1 MAHRDPFSV
10 PEIAELL
17 PYLTDAERDEMFVLL
32 EQDKALHMWRP
43 LPGPQSMAYHS
54 DADVLGY
61 GGAAGGGKT
70 DLMLGKAVNQH
81 AVSYILRR
89 EATQMQGIYT
99 RMTQIMGGTDGFNKS
114 DKIWRIGGDR
124 FVRFGSTP
132 NPGDEMNYQGQAR
145 DFLGIDE
152 AANFLRDQVV
162 FLMGWT
168 RTTDPNQQ
176 TQSLLTF
183 NPPTT
188 AEGRWIIEYFA
199 PWLDP
204 KHPNPALPGEL
215 RVFASVPG
223 ADGKAHDVEVDSKAH
238 FVIENGQWNYD
249 FDPVRY
255 RGAMAAHI
263 IMPQS
268 RSFVPSSVGDNPF
281 LVGTNY
287 MSTLQ
292 ALPEPLRSQMLY
304 GDFRAGMS
312 DDPWQVIPTKWIE
325 IAQARWQPRMPKPQI
340 ISLGVDVA
348 RGGDDNTVIARVSR
362 DLWFDELLEYP
373 GSETPDGPSTAGM
386 VIAANHNHA
395 PIHIDVI
402 GVGSSPYD
410 FLNEANQHVLGINV
424 SEKSVGTDKSGRLSF
439 LNQRSELWW
448 RFRELLDPS
457 ANNGIAL
464 PPGNEVLAELSA
476 PKWSLRGSTIYVE
489 SREEIIK
496 RLRRSPDR
504 ATALILAAIRTPTEL
519 PSTRGGHN
527 DAGRGYA
534 ATRRSYDPFNR

>member
-1 MAHRDPFSV
+1 VTDAPSV
-10 PEIAELL
+10 PEITELL
-17 PYLTDAERDEMFVLL
+17 PYLTESERQELYALL

-43 LPGPQSMAYHS
+43 LPGPQSLAYYS
-54 DADVLGY
+54 EADVLGY

-70 DLMLGKAVNQH
+70 DLMLGKAVNKH

-99 RMTQIMGGTDGFNKS
+99 RMTQIMGGTEGFNKS
-114 DKIWRIGGDR
+114 DKIWRIGDGR

-152 AANFLRDQVV
+152 AANFLRDQIV

-168 RTTDPNQQ
+168 RTTDPNQP

-188 AEGRWIIEYFA
+188 AEGRWIVDYFA

-204 KHPNPALPGEL
+204 KHTNPALPGEL
-215 RVFASVPG
+215 RIFASVPG
-223 ADGKAHDVEVDSKAH
+223 ADGKARDVEVESKAH
-238 FVIENGQWNYD
+238 FVIENGEWNYD
-249 FDPVRY
+249 FDPAKY

-268 RSFVPSSVGDNPF
+268 RTFVPSSVGDNPF

-325 IAQARWQPRMPKPQI
+325 IAQARWQPRMPKPKM

-348 RGGDDNTVIARVSR
+348 RGGDDNTVISRVSQ
-362 DLWFDELLEYP
+362 DLWFDELIEYP
-373 GSETPDGPSTAGM
+373 GKETPDGPSTAGM
-386 VIAANHNHA
+386 VIAANYNHA

-402 GVGSSPYD
+402 GVGASPYD
-410 FLNEANQHVLGINV
+410 FLSAANQQVLGVNV
-424 SEKSVGTDKSGRLSF
+424 SEKALGTDKSGRLSF
-439 LNQRSELWW
+439 HNLRSELWW

-464 PPGNEVLAELSA
+464 PPGNDILAELSA
-476 PKWSLRGSTIYVE
+476 PKWVLRGSTIYVE

-496 RLRRSPDR
+496 RIRRSPDR
-504 ATALILAAIRTPTEL
+504 ATAMILAAIRTSTEL
-519 PSTRGGHN
+519 PGGDHGF
-527 DAGRGYA
+527 DGRGYA
-534 ATRRSYDPFNR
+534 TARRSYNPFKR